1 MAALTVMHLGA
12 FFLWLWLLAKN
23 GTLPTA
29 VQQQLKKF
37 KKFSVKYDFDVDT
50 GERGLPDGAQLGT
63 LGPAKRNRSSQRLE
77 TSGQ

>member
-1 MAALTVMHLGA
+1 MHLGA

-29 VQQQLKKF
+29 VQQQQLKNF

-50 GERGLPDGAQLGT
+50 GKRGLPDGAQ